1 LFHPVFLEDTLYTF
15 ENRGTYL
22 LVEIT
27 EPISVKLLLSAIQ
40 EMADFCQ
47 RENLNKVL
55 IDMRT
60 VQEEISIIDRYT
72 LGVNVAKVLGSKIT
86 IAVVAP
92 DALITRVAENAAVNR
107 YGKLKVFSDIQ
118 KALEWLGVGE

>member
-1 LFHPVFLEDTLYTF
+1 MYTF

-27 EPISVKLLLSAIQ
+27 EPISVKLLISVIQ

-72 LGVNVAKVLGSKIT
+72 LGVNVAKVMGSKIT

-107 YGKLKVFSDIQ
+107 YGKLKVFSEIQ

>member
-72 LGVNVAKVLGSKIT
+72 LGVNVAKVMGSKIT

-107 YGKLKVFSDIQ
+107 YGKLKVFSEIQ

>member
-86 IAVVAP
+86 IALVAP

-107 YGKLKVFSDIQ
+107 YGKLKVFSEIQ